1 MGWCVSINEPWVRSL
16 PQGPLGVLGLEIM
29 IISLCNEVLR
39 DMSFAEQCSF
49 VSALGYGGM
58 EVAPFTLDEE
68 PHLIPVAK
76 RAELRQLAE
85 DSGIRITGLHWLLL
99 TPAGLSVTTA
109 DDSVRYRTLEVMRGL
124 VELCADLGGS
134 VLVHGS
140 PKQRLI
146 ADEEDREEG
155 RKRAEDVFAEIA
167 REAEAK
173 GVTYCIEPLSQ
184 AETNFI
190 NNIAEAAD
198 LVSRIGNP
206 SFRTMLDTKAAS
218 LSETESI
225 PNLIR
230 EWLPKGVIGHVHV
243 NDRNLRA
250 PGQGEDL
257 FAPVFRAL
265 TECGYDGVVS
275 VEPFDYFP
283 DGKSAAS
290 RAIGYIQGILET
302 IEG

>member
-1 MGWCVSINEPWVRSL
+1 
-16 PQGPLGVLGLEIM
+16 M

-49 VSALGYGGM
+49 ASALGYGGL
-58 EVAPFTLDEE
+58 EIAPYTLDEE
-68 PHLIPVAK
+68 PHLVSASK
-76 RAELRQLAE
+76 RAEWRRLAA
-85 DSGIRITGLHWLLL
+85 DSGIKITGLHWLLL

-109 DDSVRYRTLEVMRGL
+109 DDSVRQRTLDVMRGL

-155 RKRAEDVFAEIA
+155 SRRAEGVFAEIA

-173 GVTYCIEPLSQ
+173 GVTYCIEPLSK

-190 NNIAEAAD
+190 NTISEAAD
-198 LVSRIGNP
+198 LVSRIGSP
-206 SFRTMLDTKAAS
+206 AFRTMLDTKAAFS
-218 LSETESI
+218 SETESI

-230 EWLPKGVIGHVHV
+230 EWFPQGVIGHVHV

-257 FAPVFRAL
+257 FAPVFEAL
-265 TECGYDGVVS
+265 NAYGYDGVVS

-283 DGKSAAS
+283 DGRSAAS

-302 IEG
+302 IEHQK